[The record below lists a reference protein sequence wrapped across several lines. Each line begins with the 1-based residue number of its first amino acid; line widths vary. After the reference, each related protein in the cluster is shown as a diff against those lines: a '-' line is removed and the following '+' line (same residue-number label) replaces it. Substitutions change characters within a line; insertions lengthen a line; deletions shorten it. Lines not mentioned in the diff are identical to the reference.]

1 VRLEASRLGV
11 AGDMKLIVDSCVF
24 IDAFD
29 PLSPNHPAA
38 VQLLAELRARSLL
51 VTMPAHG
58 WFEVQCAFQR
68 LYSEQRFVGPC
79 IAGKMDYPIELIH
92 IDNLFIEKYAMADI
106 PYIKAGDHIFVAIA
120 KINGWPLVTSDAKM
134 IAISEQC
141 GVRVFEPA
149 QLMNE
154 LGENT

>member
-1 VRLEASRLGV
+1 
-11 AGDMKLIVDSCVF
+11 
-24 IDAFD
+24 
-29 PLSPNHPAA
+29 
-38 VQLLAELRARSLL
+38 
-51 VTMPAHG
+51 
-58 WFEVQCAFQR
+58 
-68 LYSEQRFVGPC
+68 
-79 IAGKMDYPIELIH
+79 MDYPIELIH